1 VWSAKRNVFVAVVLL
16 VATITGVAQEP
27 LSDADMV
34 VAIGQLGDFDYG
46 VRTRASSLLRRV
58 PAGQVQPALAAAA
71 AGHEDGYVRYRALVL
86 LIGFGG
92 KPARDAVFDLL
103 FDPNDRLRAVAYG
116 YLAHEPELSMAPVLL
131 RALETETSE
140 FVRPALIRALTAHAA
155 DPFVRERLIQD
166 IDRGVDFFRGAVIES
181 LGDQRAGYA
190 VESLMRIATEP
201 GPLRDD
207 AILALT
213 RIGDAEALPALVA
226 LQGVDPEL
234 DPLISAAAV
243 SFGVDR
249 QEHMR
254 FVSETLR
261 YTVAAASDTRGGSDR
276 FGLLTSAASGLGAL
290 ASRGDGAA
298 LATLFDAAIGARNAE
313 RERIALVLGTLAMRD
328 PPLLLSFLETRP
340 DIEEAA
346 LVIRDGFDMLDED
359 LEEER
364 FFIAVRTKYW
374 DVPAESATRLLTDR
388 LIAVLEF

>member
-1 VWSAKRNVFVAVVLL
+1 MWSAKRNVVVAAAVLVV
-16 VATITGVAQEP
+16 TITGVAQEP
-27 LSDADMV
+27 LSDADMAV
-34 VAIGQLGDFDYG
+34 SIDQLGDFDYE

-58 PAGQVQPALAAAA
+58 PADQVQPALAAAA

-92 KPARDAVFDLL
+92 KPARDAVFNLL
-103 FDPNDRLRAVAYG
+103 GDPNDRLRAVAYG
-116 YLAHEPELSMAPVLL
+116 YLAHEPELTMVPVLL
-131 RALETETSE
+131 GALETETSE
-140 FVRPALIRALTAHAA
+140 FVRPALIRALAAHAA
-155 DPFVRERLIQD
+155 DPAVRERLIQD

-181 LGDQRAGYA
+181 LGDQRAEYA
-190 VESLMRIATEP
+190 VEPLMRIVAEA

-213 RIGDAEALPALVA
+213 RIGDAEALPVLAA
-226 LQGVDPEL
+226 LQGIDPEL
-234 DPLISAAAV
+234 EPLISAAAV

-254 FVSETLR
+254 FVSDTLR
-261 YTVAAASDTRGGSDR
+261 YAVDAESDTSSGIDR
-276 FGLLTSAASGLGAL
+276 FDLLTSAASGLGAL
-290 ASRGDGAA
+290 ASTGDGAA

-328 PPLLLSFLETRP
+328 PPLLLSFLETRS
-340 DIEEAA
+340 DFEEAA

-364 FFIAVRTKYW
+364 FFITVRTKYW
-374 DVPAESATRLLTDR
+374 DVPADSAARVLTDR

>member
-1 VWSAKRNVFVAVVLL
+1 MWSAKRNVFVAAAVLVV
-16 VATITGVAQEP
+16 TITGVAQEP
-27 LSDADMV
+27 LADADMA
-34 VAIGQLGDFDYG
+34 VAIDQLGDFDYE

-58 PAGQVQPALAAAA
+58 PADQVQPALAAAA

-103 FDPNDRLRAVAYG
+103 GDPNDRLRAVAYG
-116 YLAHEPELSMAPVLL
+116 YLAHEPELTMAPVLL
-131 RALETETSE
+131 GALETETSE
-140 FVRPALIRALTAHAA
+140 FVRPALIRALAAHAA
-155 DPFVRERLIQD
+155 DPAVRERLIQD

-181 LGDQRAGYA
+181 LGDQRAEYA
-190 VESLMRIATEP
+190 VEPLMRIVAES

-213 RIGDAEALPALVA
+213 RIGDAEALPVLAA

-234 DPLISAAAV
+234 EPLISAAAV

-254 FVSETLR
+254 FVSDTLR
-261 YTVAAASDTRGGSDR
+261 YAVDAESDTSSGTDR
-276 FGLLTSAASGLGAL
+276 FDLLTSAASGLGAL
-290 ASRGDGAA
+290 ASTGDGAA
-298 LATLFDAAIGARNAE
+298 LATLFDAAIRARNAE

-328 PPLLLSFLETRP
+328 PPLLLSFLETRS
-340 DIEEAA
+340 DFEEAA

-364 FFIAVRTKYW
+364 FFITVRTKYW
-374 DVPAESATRLLTDR
+374 DVPADSAARVLTDR